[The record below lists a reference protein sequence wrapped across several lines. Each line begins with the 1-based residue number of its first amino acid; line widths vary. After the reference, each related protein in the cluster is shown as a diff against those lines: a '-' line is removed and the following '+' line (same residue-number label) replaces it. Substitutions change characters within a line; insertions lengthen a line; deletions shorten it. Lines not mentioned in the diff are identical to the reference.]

1 MLRDIFQS
9 IRGFEY
15 FGVISMFIFVLFF
28 ILVILH
34 TYSMRKKDIDEYS
47 RIPFDDSTK
56 DTKISKT

>member
-9 IRGFEY
+9 IGGFEY
-15 FGVISMFIFVLFF
+15 FGVISMFIFTLFF

-34 TYSMRKKDIDEYS
+34 TYSMRKKDIDEFS

-56 DTKISKT
+56 DPKINKT